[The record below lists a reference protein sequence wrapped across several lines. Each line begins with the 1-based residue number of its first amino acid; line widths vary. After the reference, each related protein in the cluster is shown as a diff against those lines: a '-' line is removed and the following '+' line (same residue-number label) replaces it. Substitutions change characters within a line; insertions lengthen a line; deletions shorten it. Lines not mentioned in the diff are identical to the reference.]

1 MWLTNGVM
9 ISKTSGNLAR
19 VTEFNGKWD
28 SLGLVVGVEADD
40 VTKFDIQ
47 KAMSKSSKKTIQNIC
62 QNGVDRDGTPLIDV
76 ALFTR
81 ICREKAE
88 DFLRRTENALP
99 EVEFEKFSPSKN
111 YSPPKSANKSKSPI
125 KVNTTPLKVGN
136 SPGKQETPTPT
147 SHVSE
152 SYISHSPFDEEVEFV
167 ADDDEDADTYQ
178 NKVFLNHTS
187 LREHNIKHSPL
198 VKSPQSNN
206 SFSFHSKSDKN
217 NSVDKRANSQ
227 GSQQFKRAAS
237 EWVLEQMKEHF
248 DSDAVEKLR
257 RTLTTYANE
266 RRKPPKLVSFKSM
279 SEVQVIELKDVVE
292 DIIRNVV
299 RKSDGLRRVQV
310 AFMFVEPSDE
320 VLMGVRNSKISI
332 TPKKWL
338 TIKDVQEGFLA
349 GRLLLNDLQAYTLMK
364 LVSDFAK
371 ETQAPGFSL
380 EKEEVKLYSKGK
392 LTGNVSRIA
401 LAKGQKLNAEWLK
414 KYLIHL
420 KITKRTKPTRFFL
433 GSAQPEPKVTAEEDN
448 EWDIYLKKSRET
460 SSSKRMKTIVYN
472 HVSLTDESAGTK
484 AMSHIPSAFLS
495 VVKGKP
501 HSFTTEDINHILGK
515 NNILDASF
523 IRLEIFR
530 RVDAWVIDY
539 DGRKSFQHGINV
551 AYSKWLKTHSAPI
564 SPKEKQA
571 VFETLKKELV
581 VLKTEEL
588 ISSERINKAITKD
601 LFWKYDKYMHLLNYS
616 KSITW
621 NTWLDNHSTKMEELL
636 VKSRALSRNLKF
648 DATKMVAASSL
659 DAKSPPKQG
668 KVSSRTSTPVKS
680 SAMRRSTGAV
690 PRLVTDH
697 AADSDLIRKSL
708 SALEKAA
715 LEASNIGNS
724 TEDFDK
730 HLRGV
735 LIPHLKQLEAE
746 VRKENELFTS
756 RSLPARKS
764 DTDGNTIINK
774 KKTSFED
781 WKKSKDA
788 MRLEILSKQKSME
801 QDKEKEVERKKILGQ
816 ERYEEWLDSYK
827 RGQYKSKSK
836 GELVSIPKQLISVHE
851 EPFDTV
857 RKTKKVAKKENEL
870 VEIDLTVQGIKLN
883 TET

>member
-1 MWLTNGVM
+1 M
-9 ISKTSGNLAR
+9 ISETSGNLAR

-47 KAMSKSSKKTIQNIC
+47 KATSKLSKKTIQHLC

-76 ALFTR
+76 ALFTK

-88 DFLRRTENALP
+88 DFLRRTEDVLSK
-99 EVEFEKFSPSKN
+99 VEIEKFSRSKS
-111 YSPPKSANKSKSPI
+111 YSPPKSANKSPI
-125 KVNTTPLKVGN
+125 KVNTTPLKVGS

-178 NKVFLNHTS
+178 NKVFLNHNS
-187 LREHNIKHSPL
+187 LREHNVKNSPL
-198 VKSPQSNN
+198 IKSPQSNN
-206 SFSFHSKSDKN
+206 SFSFNSKSDKN
-217 NSVDKRANSQ
+217 NSFDRRASSPL
-227 GSQQFKRAAS
+227 GSQQFKREAS
-237 EWVLEQMKEHF
+237 NFILDQMKEHF

-257 RTLTTYANE
+257 RTFTTYANE
-266 RRKPPKLVSFKSM
+266 KRKPPKPVSFKSM

-299 RKSDGLRRVQV
+299 KKSDELRRVQV

-320 VLMGVRNSKISI
+320 VLMGVRNSKIKV

-349 GRLLLNDLQAYTLMK
+349 GRLLLNDIQAYALMK
-364 LVSDFAK
+364 LVSEFAK

-433 GSAQPEPKVTAEEDN
+433 GSAQPEPKVTVEEDN

-460 SSSKRMKTIVYN
+460 SSSKKVKTVVYN

-484 AMSHIPSAFLS
+484 AMSHIPTAFLS

-501 HSFTTEDINHILGK
+501 HSFTTEDINHILSK

-523 IRLEIFR
+523 IRQEIFR

-551 AYSKWLKTHSAPI
+551 AYSKWLKNHSAPI
-564 SPKEKQA
+564 SPKDKQT

-588 ISSERINKAITKD
+588 ISSERVNKAITKD

-621 NTWLDNHSTKMEELL
+621 NTWLDNYSTKMEELL
-636 VKSRALSRNLKF
+636 LKSRALSKNLKF
-648 DATKMVAASSL
+648 DATKMIAATSL
-659 DAKSPPKQG
+659 DTKSPSKQG
-668 KVSSRTSTPVKS
+668 KASSRSSTPVKGGN
-680 SAMRRSTGAV
+680 AMRRSTSAV
-690 PRLVTDH
+690 PRLVNDH
-697 AADSDLIRKSL
+697 VADSDLIRKSL

-715 LEASNIGNS
+715 LEASNIGGNS
-724 TEDFDK
+724 SEDFDK

-764 DTDGNTIINK
+764 DNDGNIIINK

-781 WKKSKDA
+781 WKRAKDA
-788 MRLEILSKQKSME
+788 MRLEILNKQKSME
-801 QDKEKEVERKKILGQ
+801 QDKVKEVESKKLIGQ
-816 ERYEEWLDSYK
+816 KKYDEWLDLYK
-827 RGQYKSKSK
+827 RGQYLSKSK
-836 GELVSIPKQLISVHE
+836 GELVSIPKQHISVHE
-851 EPFDTV
+851 NPFDTV
-857 RKTKKVAKKENEL
+857 RKNKKATKKENEM
-870 VEIDLTVQGIKLN
+870 EIDLTVQGVKLSN
-883 TET
+883 PET